1 MKLFLVVAALVLAKE
16 APTTLQI
23 GVKHKVA
30 PEDCI
35 AAKKG
40 DKLTMEYTG
49 RLFENGK
56 QFDSSVGRAPFEF
69 TLGVGQVIK
78 GWDQGIMGRLQR
90 LMSGMCIGEK
100 RKLTIPSEL
109 GYGSRG
115 AGASIPPNAALV
127 FDIELFKI
135 NGKGATAPSDE
146 L

>member
-1 MKLFLVVAALVLAKE
+1 MQLFILSILSLVALGKE

-23 GVKHKVA
+23 GIKNKIQ

-49 RLFENGK
+49 KLFSDGK
-56 QFDSSVGRAPFEF
+56 QFDSSIGRAPFEF

-78 GWDQGIMGRLQR
+78 GWDQGIMG
-90 LMSGMCIGEK
+90 MCIGEK

-109 GYGSRG
+109 GYGAAG
-115 AGASIPPNAALV
+115 AGADIPPNAALV

-135 NGKGATAPSDE
+135 NGNGKGAAVKSGAE